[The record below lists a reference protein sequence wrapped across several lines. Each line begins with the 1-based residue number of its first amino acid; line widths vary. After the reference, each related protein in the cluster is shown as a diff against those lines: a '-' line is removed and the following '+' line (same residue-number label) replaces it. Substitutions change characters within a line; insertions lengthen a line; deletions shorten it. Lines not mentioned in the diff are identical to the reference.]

1 MRHRDRR
8 TRAGDGGGAPRHSLW
23 RKARLTQGADDILAL
38 RRVTSARSRS
48 MGSGQLPIAPTRK
61 RADHQGAVAM
71 AGPVPVRHRSSMRRR
86 TFLTTALG
94 AAAGAGLSLPGGCTA
109 TRSHSSPSST
119 ASPSTSVPTPPSP
132 TAAPTDFGTEP
143 LWPPP
148 GVVEVEEDTPVWEDE
163 CRVMCARGHC
173 LTGSINAR
181 YLPDRTDLRG
191 MCPVIVDLSGPDVY
205 AVLPD
210 DSGTSY
216 RTSVVTLIEPPEET
230 ATPSPGAVTVLT
242 AGPSALDDDHA
253 YVIVG
258 RNEGARATDG
268 PTDLNGSL
276 TLLKIRL
283 SDADVVSSAQLS
295 TGFPIYSLTT
305 RNGPSGGIAPTSD
318 GSALMLTTGSDPYL
332 ALRLSIA
339 DLSVQFDAH
348 SVLTGTCRGD
358 LGDEAV
364 CTDKDSNI
372 TSGTTIVTLTDGAPH
387 EVPKG
392 DTPRFVC
399 ERWLYSSRYEPG
411 GLAMVMT
418 DLGTG
423 EEVVLTG
430 YPGTYSSPGNTTAD
444 GGYIITCASDQIDVR
459 PPGSTTATLTWTTA
473 ERTVPASGLVYGA
486 NLYTRSA
493 SGRISVTD
501 LESGNNIKNL
511 QLDKARAGGGIN
523 AVTPYGISNGYC
535 FYPASEWAEDPAP
548 SSTGAS

>member
-1 MRHRDRR
+1 
-8 TRAGDGGGAPRHSLW
+8 
-23 RKARLTQGADDILAL
+23 
-38 RRVTSARSRS
+38 
-48 MGSGQLPIAPTRK
+48 
-61 RADHQGAVAM
+61 
-71 AGPVPVRHRSSMRRR
+71 MRRR
-86 TFLTTALG
+86 TFLTTVLG

-332 ALRLSIA
+332 AIRLSIA